1 MTIAASDASGNPFG
15 QLGGFALG
23 GSLAPNGPFGAGGI
37 GLVGMNSGGGS
48 ELVSLSPS
56 SSDGSGNPSSVPE
69 PSTLLLVLL
78 DITGLAGQEIALRRR
93 GRRSDD

>member
-1 MTIAASDASGNPFG
+1 MTIGASDVSGNPLFQQTG
-15 QLGGFALG
+15 AALA
-23 GSLAPNGPFGAGGI
+23 GSLTPDDPFGAGGI
-37 GLVGMNSGGGS
+37 SSTGVSSGGS
-48 ELVSLSPS
+48 ELSTTSLADSAL
-56 SSDGSGNPSSVPE
+56 SGNPSSVPE